1 MSEYQYY
8 EFVAVDRPLSEE
20 KLRAL
25 RALSTRARITSTRFV
40 NHYDWGSFGGD
51 PNALM
56 EDCFDLFVHVANWGT
71 RCFMMRLPRQL
82 FDDDA
87 TQPYL
92 SAGAAGDACA
102 AWATD
107 AHVILRFE
115 REDIYED
122 GSADYEFD
130 DGSGWLAALAPLRQE
145 LMEGDLRCLYL
156 AWLLCA
162 QTGLVDEKAP
172 EPPVPPGMTQPSAA
186 LQAFADFMALD
197 PDLLSVAAEA
207 GAGEPPADPSR
218 REIEDWIDRL
228 SDRQKTEMLVR
239 LVAGGDPHLS
249 LELRRRCRL
258 SRSPAAPEATRV
270 ATPRRSAAELLE
282 AAGQRAAERARLAAE
297 LEAAERVRQERE
309 AALAREEALRTL
321 SARAE
326 AAWRDVE
333 AFASS
338 KRPDDYDRAVTLL
351 IDLRAVAERAASG
364 NDFGQRIDE
373 IRARHRRKRS
383 FLERLSQA
391 GLIGRDR

>member
-51 PNALM
+51 PNVLM
-56 EDCFDLFVHVANWGT
+56 EDCFDLFVYVANWGT

-82 FDDDA
+82 FDAGA
-87 TQPYL
+87 TGPYF

-115 REDIYED
+115 RGDIYED
-122 GSADYEFD
+122 GAEYEFD
-130 DGSGWLAALAPLRQE
+130 DGSGWLAALAPLRHE

-156 AWLLCA
+156 AWLLCV
-162 QTGLVDEKAP
+162 QTGLVGKKAS
-172 EPPVPPGMTQPSAA
+172 EPPVPPGLTQPSAS
-186 LQAFADFMALD
+186 LRAFADFMGLD

-207 GAGEPPADPSR
+207 GAREPPADPSR
-218 REIEDWIDRL
+218 REIEDWINRL
-228 SDRQKTEMLVR
+228 PDQQKTELLVR
-239 LVAGGDPHLS
+239 LVAGGDPHLP

-258 SRSPAAPEATRV
+258 SPSPAGPEATWA
-270 ATPRRSAAELLE
+270 ATPRRSAAELLD
-282 AAGQRAAERARLAAE
+282 AAGQRAAVRARLAAE

-309 AALAREEALRTL
+309 AALAREEALRAL
-321 SARAE
+321 AARGE
-326 AAWRDVE
+326 SPWRDVE

-338 KRPDDYDRAVTLL
+338 KRPGDYDRAVALL
-351 IDLRAVAERAASG
+351 IDLRAVAERAGTS
-364 NDFGQRIDE
+364 NDFGRRIDGL
-373 IRARHRRKRS
+373 RVRHMRKRS
-383 FLERLSQA
+383 FLERLSRA
-391 GLIGRDR
+391 GLIDEDR